1 MAAPCAASSIGLP
14 RPTTARVVPPRR
26 LSIGPNPTEASKPQP
41 SWRGTEISNPF
52 PCGCE
57 SANFWFLSGG
67 TVFLRYTYDKAKRH
81 HQKACAMKL
90 EGIVSKRVDAASA
103 PGNRGLRLK
112 VKCLH
117 REEFVSSARPIQKAR
132 APFLARCY
140 SPTTIGVGA

>member
-1 MAAPCAASSIGLP
+1 
-14 RPTTARVVPPRR
+14 
-26 LSIGPNPTEASKPQP
+26 
-41 SWRGTEISNPF
+41 
-52 PCGCE
+52 
-57 SANFWFLSGG
+57 
-67 TVFLRYTYDKAKRH
+67 
-81 HQKACAMKL
+81 MKL
-90 EGIVSKRVDAASA
+90 EGIVSNRVDAASA

>member
-1 MAAPCAASSIGLP
+1 MGSETSSLETASSS
-14 RPTTARVVPPRR
+14 R
-26 LSIGPNPTEASKPQP
+26 
-41 SWRGTEISNPF
+41 
-52 PCGCE
+52 E

-117 REEFVSSARPIQKAR
+117 REEFV
-132 APFLARCY
+132 
-140 SPTTIGVGA
+140 VG